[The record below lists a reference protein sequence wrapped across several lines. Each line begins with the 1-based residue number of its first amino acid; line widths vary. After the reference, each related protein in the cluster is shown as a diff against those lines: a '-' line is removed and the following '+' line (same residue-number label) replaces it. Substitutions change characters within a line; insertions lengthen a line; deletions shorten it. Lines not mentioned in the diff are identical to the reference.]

1 MLQDL
6 PCRKSENFGIKVKN
20 FTFCFYFLMKPQE
33 KLVSHSLSD
42 EVNNFVENEIR
53 CQYILMEA
61 AVSHM
66 DIWSFFIQ

>member
-1 MLQDL
+1 M
-6 PCRKSENFGIKVKN
+6 
-20 FTFCFYFLMKPQE
+20 MKPQE
-33 KLVSHSLSD
+33 KLVSHSVSD
-42 EVNNFVENEIR
+42 EVNDFVENEIW